1 MIYNHIARKTL
12 PPCDRLVKTGRNEG
26 RLGHAQVVVC
36 QWDGVCRSRR
46 GRKRPSGAMCNGV
59 VLGLYGAR
67 ISCTVGTLTF
77 SSISIS
83 PSTTGDGVVGPIT
96 VTPVAS
102 GLSLSFSSAAS
113 APPPSTADIAWL
125 YTVAST
131 VPIVDASLLL
141 TGSGTGGG
149 TVSLSETLSN
159 GKTLTASSPGS
170 ATDSVTFPGVSSL
183 SVAKDLVDVPH
194 VRQLGGF
201 LGYRE
206 YILDELQTH
215 TRTNVDHAGC
225 DGPWPYWSRQPPE
238 QANLVTPSRGPAR
251 HRQHGGPPAAAHARD
266 SAAAGP

>member
-1 MIYNHIARKTL
+1 MLKSLLVGGLAFAAVAGVGSAQAG
-12 PPCDRLVKTGRNEG
+12 PC
-26 RLGHAQVVVC
+26 
-36 QWDGVCRSRR
+36 
-46 GRKRPSGAMCNGV
+46 AMASSSVYTAPGF
-59 VLGLYGAR
+59 
-67 ISCTVGTLTF
+67 SCTVGTLTF

-102 GLSLSFSSAAS
+102 GLSLTFSSAAS

-159 GKTLTASSPGS
+159 GKTLMASSPGS

-183 SVAKDLVDVPH
+183 SVAKDLVDVALTSGSLAVSSVIENTFSTNSTPIPEPMSITL
-194 VRQLGGF
+194 VVTGLGLIGLGF
-201 LGYRE
+201 
-206 YILDELQTH
+206 
-215 TRTNVDHAGC
+215 
-225 DGPWPYWSRQPPE
+225 SRRSKR
-238 QANLVTPSRGPAR
+238 NS
-251 HRQHGGPPAAAHARD
+251 
-266 SAAAGP
+266 